1 MQQYLQKFIVDIV
14 IKVFYV
20 YKYVEYNIMIAAD
33 YNKSIDYYGRDKII
47 NDGITK

>member
-20 YKYVEYNIMIAAD
+20 YKYVEYIMIAAE

-47 NDGITK
+47 NDEITK

>member
-20 YKYVEYNIMIAAD
+20 YKYVKYKMIAAE

-47 NDGITK
+47 NR